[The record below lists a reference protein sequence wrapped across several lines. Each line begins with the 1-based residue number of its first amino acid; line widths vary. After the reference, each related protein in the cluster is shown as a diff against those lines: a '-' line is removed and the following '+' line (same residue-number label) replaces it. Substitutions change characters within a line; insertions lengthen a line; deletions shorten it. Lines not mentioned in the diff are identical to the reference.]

1 MQQKV
6 ILKKKIC
13 LLGDPA
19 VGKTSL
25 IRKYVLDKY
34 DDEYISTLGTKVT
47 KKELVFIDEVT
58 KSEIDMTLIIWDVLG
73 QKEFHRIHEAA
84 FQGSKGAF
92 IVCDITRFETVASM
106 EDWIYKLLEVAG
118 QIPIILLA
126 NKSDLVANPDVS
138 YLEGVAKTFN
148 ASFYLTS
155 AKTGKNVAEA
165 FFKLGTL
172 VAKDQSGD

>member
-1 MQQKV
+1 MQQKIV
-6 ILKKKIC
+6 LKKKIC

-25 IRKYVLDKY
+25 IRKYVMDKY

-47 KKELVFIDEVT
+47 KKELTFIDEAT
-58 KSEIDMTLIIWDVLG
+58 KSEINLTLMIWDVLG
-73 QKEFHRIHEAA
+73 QKEFKRIHDAA
-84 FQGSKGAF
+84 FQGTKGAF

-106 EDWIYKLLEVAG
+106 EDWIYRLLEVSG
-118 QIPIILLA
+118 KIPIILLA
-126 NKSDLVANPDVS
+126 NKSDLSPNPDVS

-148 ASFYLTS
+148 APFYLTS

-165 FFKLGTL
+165 FFDLGTK

>member
-6 ILKKKIC
+6 VLKKKIC

-25 IRKYVLDKY
+25 IRKYVMDKY

-47 KKELVFIDEVT
+47 KKELIFNDEVT
-58 KSEIDMTLIIWDVLG
+58 KSETDLTLMIWDVLG

-84 FQGSKGAF
+84 FQGAKGAF
-92 IVCDITRFETVASM
+92 IVCDVSRFETVASM
-106 EDWIYKLLEVAG
+106 EDWTYKLLEVAG
-118 QIPIILLA
+118 KIPVILLG
-126 NKSDLVANPDVS
+126 NKSDLVANPDIS

-148 ASFYLTS
+148 TSFYLTS

-165 FFKLGTL
+165 FFKLGTM
-172 VAKDQSGD
+172 VAKEQSGD